1 MINILYKTLFLVNQF
16 MILHTNFHL
25 PILILLLKRSCTQ
38 DPKFQVV
45 SNFFVYS
52 DQM

>member
-1 MINILYKTLFLVNQF
+1 

-52 DQM
+52 DHICNQIKGIEAQN